1 MRKFEIVKKY
11 ENENIVL
18 PKRATNKSAGYDLM
32 VCEDTIIK
40 PKEIKLV
47 NTGLKVKMSDDE
59 ALFVFPRSSLALKKG
74 LVMSNSVGVID
85 ADYYNNENNEGHI
98 MIPLMNFKD
107 EEVLIKKGERVA
119 QGIFLKYETVA
130 DESFLT
136 GNRTGGFGSSG
147 K

>member
-11 ENENIVL
+11 ENENIIL

-32 VCEDTIIK
+32 VSEDTLIK
-40 PKEIKLV
+40 AREIKLV
-47 NTGLKVKMSDDE
+47 NTGLKVKIPNDE

-85 ADYYNNENNEGHI
+85 ADYYNNDNNEGHI
-98 MIPLMNFKD
+98 MIPLMNITDKA
-107 EEVLIKKGERVA
+107 VLIKKGERVA
-119 QGIFLKYETVA
+119 QGIFMKYETVA
-130 DESFLT
+130 NESFLT
-136 GNRTGGFGSSG
+136 ENRTGGFGSSG